1 MSDKS
6 DLASLNKR
14 CERSINKML
23 DAEAFDYIGELID
36 DSHDASFGRGATRAL
51 YLLEELKKR
60 LLAEKDAVLAEYFR
74 ANAWRWR
81 RAQIPRKRWIKFTS
95 NS

>member
-36 DSHDASFGRGATRAL
+36 DSHDASF
-51 YLLEELKKR
+51 
-60 LLAEKDAVLAEYFR
+60 
-74 ANAWRWR
+74 
-81 RAQIPRKRWIKFTS
+81 
-95 NS
+95 